1 MTNMVLLRNN
11 GEAVAFGDNDGGQCD
26 VPALPPSTWSVQ
38 VAVGG
43 AHTVLLR
50 SDGEIVAFDFNR
62 GDRCDFPALPPGT
75 QYADTAREKQRA
87 FKLDRRSSAKP
98 RKRNGRRLRRVTCP
112 TTRALPDKRKN
123 VDTPVTDTI
132 MFICV

>member
-26 VPALPPSTWSVQ
+26 VPALPPSTRSVQ

-50 SDGEIVAFDFNR
+50 SDGEVVAFGFNR
-62 GDRCDFPALPPGT
+62 GGRCDVPALPPGT
-75 QYADTAREKQRA
+75 QYAHTARENNVHSSLIA
-87 FKLDRRSSAKP
+87 EAVRSLAKETV
-98 RKRNGRRLRRVTCP
+98 GGFV
-112 TTRALPDKRKN
+112 
-123 VDTPVTDTI
+123 V
-132 MFICV
+132 